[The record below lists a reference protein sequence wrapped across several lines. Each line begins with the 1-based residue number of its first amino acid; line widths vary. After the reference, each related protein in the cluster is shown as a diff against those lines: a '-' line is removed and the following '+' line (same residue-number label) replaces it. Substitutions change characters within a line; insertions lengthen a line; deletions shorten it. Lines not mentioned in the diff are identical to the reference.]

1 MSNSSSNQSTTCI
14 VPITTTTTT
23 TKNKLNEKWLTL
35 TTDEILELFDNKL
48 QSSIHQNDIDSVLK
62 TFLRLSTPILKQYKS
77 GFIAEMED
85 IQFCL
90 MVHVL
95 DQDEIETQVCCINDQ
110 GELLARITER
120 GLKAT
125 NLIKCYIFD
134 YPEAIVTTAKRQP
147 LCVFADKDDK
157 LKKSNNKINMQKQAG
172 SFGMFMG
179 YMNLQ
184 TVKTILSIDKNKIT
198 VAIP

>member
-1 MSNSSSNQSTTCI
+1 MM
-14 VPITTTTTT
+14 
-23 TKNKLNEKWLTL
+23 KK
-35 TTDEILELFDNKL
+35 
-48 QSSIHQNDIDSVLK
+48 
-62 TFLRLSTPILKQYKS
+62 YKS

-95 DQDEIETQVCCINDQ
+95 DQDELETQVCCINDQ

-120 GLKAT
+120 GPKAT
-125 NLIKCYIFD
+125 NLIKCFIFD
-134 YPEAIVTTAKRQP
+134 YPEAIVTTSKRQP
-147 LCVFADKDDK
+147 LCVFADKDEK
-157 LKKSNNKINMQKQAG
+157 LKKSNNKINMKKQEG

-179 YMNLQ
+179 YMNLT
-184 TVKTILSIDKNKIT
+184 TVKNILSIDKNKIT